1 MLLLIIDKLVYNRY
15 KLSEACS
22 TVQKFEINKYHHKL
36 KQKRVY
42 DDNNYILLVML
53 MLIHLAF
60 FIRLFATGMG
70 HWLINI
76 SVRFER
82 LYRMHTRPQFSG
94 STDT

>member
-1 MLLLIIDKLVYNRY
+1 MLLLSVYKVYII
-15 KLSEACS
+15 
-22 TVQKFEINKYHHKL
+22 EINYLKHAVLLKSLRSTNIIKL
-36 KQKRVY
+36 KQKKVY
-42 DDNNYILLVML
+42 DKDNILLVML

-76 SVRFER
+76 SVWFER

-94 STDT
+94 SRDT